1 MEIQEYIIVVLK
13 IIVGV
18 SIINVW
24 LIQPNKPT
32 KWRGGDATTIV
43 EEFSVYGLSK
53 IFYKLVFVVKVGLAI
68 LLLLSIKYDFLT
80 LYSSLGLAALLFG
93 SIVMHFKVKD
103 PLLKSF
109 PATLFMIMNL
119 TIAYLTTSSIGWSL

>member
-32 KWRGGDATTIV
+32 KWRGGDATIV

-80 LYSSLGLAALLFG
+80 LYSSLGLAALLSG

-103 PLLKSF
+103 PLMKSF
-109 PATLFMIMNL
+109 PAILFMIMNL
-119 TIAYLTTSSIGWSL
+119 TIAYLTSS

>member
-24 LIQPNKPT
+24 LIQPNKHT

-80 LYSSLGLAALLFG
+80 LYSSLGLAALLSG

-103 PLLKSF
+103 PLMKSF
-109 PATLFMIMNL
+109 PAILFMIMNL
-119 TIAYLTTSSIGWSL
+119 TIAYLTSS